1 MMTTTEQTAAIWL
14 AETAR
19 RTGLDQAGMLNAL
32 NLAAKNVKFGVD
44 LSVLATLEYPEVT
57 P

>member
-1 MMTTTEQTAAIWL
+1 MTTTEQTAAIWL